1 MKLTEA
7 KLKEL
12 IFDVI
17 TEEVEKEDQVEEIQ
31 DLQSIRTVGDF
42 FRELD
47 NFESIL
53 KAAQS
58 VRGSFDFLL
67 GFIPYYGSATHLDDA
82 AGALAKTMEAVN
94 SPAGESLYQYEGDFP
109 LLAFLDLD
117 PFIEENVH
125 PNLISKWIKQL
136 RQQLES
142 LSLSN
147 SSSMPSADEL
157 FLDWLKKQKGLERY
171 AVGIEEAIQDGK
183 IGQASDEYEKKRS
196 QWNKNQKIELMKKT
210 ADASDK
216 LGGWK
221 SLLKKVFIGRDTPSD
236 VDRELSNVRKKY
248 GNLPMFE
255 NKK

>member
-12 IFDVI
+12 IFEVI
-17 TEEVEKEDQVEEIQ
+17 AEEAEKEVQVQEIK
-31 DLQSIRTVGDF
+31 DLQPIRTVGDF

-47 NFESIL
+47 SFQAVL
-53 KAAQS
+53 KSAKT

-67 GFIPYYGSATHLDDA
+67 GFIPYYGNATHFDDA
-82 AGALAKTMEAVN
+82 AGALADTIELVN
-94 SPAGESLYQYEGDFP
+94 TPAGESLYEYEGDFP

-117 PFIEENVH
+117 PLIEKNVH

-136 RQQLES
+136 RQQLEA

-147 SSSMPSADEL
+147 SSPMPSADEL
-157 FLDWLKKQKGLERY
+157 FLSWLGEQRHVKLLADALKK
-171 AVGIEEAIQDGK
+171 AIQDGK
-183 IGQASDEYEKKRS
+183 IGHASDEYEKKRAE
-196 QWNKNQKIELMKKT
+196 WNKNQKIELMKKT

-221 SLLKKVFIGRDTPSD
+221 KLLKKVFTGKDEPSD
-236 VDRELSNVRKKY
+236 VDRALSNVRKKY

-255 NKK
+255 NK